1 MAKPQT
7 VLEAREALNQI
18 GHWMKRSPHFFRPMD
33 YVRLYAAWREC
44 VTPEHVETLQAYMRE
59 WRLPDAEAEV
69 QKATKPES
77 CLRYHPH

>member
-1 MAKPQT
+1 MTKP
-7 VLEAREALNQI
+7 LISEAHERLNQI
-18 GHWMKRSPHFFRPMD
+18 RRWLRNNPHCYTPTHLVLLRSAMED
-33 YVRLYAAWREC
+33 IA
-44 VTPEHVETLQAYMRE
+44 TPEHVETLQAYMRE